1 MQDQLSLGEYIR
13 RLRKQAKCNLQ
24 SVAEKT
30 GISYSHLSRI
40 ENDSTV
46 PNANTVAS
54 IAEALN
60 GDLKQMLEMADCL
73 PRAILDRI
81 VAREEIEGL
90 APLRRTA
97 GSEGGAVGEG
107 DADGYLVKL
116 ALASG
121 VSEAEAN
128 EVAEGIGQ
136 LLQLSPTQR
145 RAVSR
150 LIESLY
156 LERDE
161 SKG

>member
-60 GDLKQMLEMADCL
+60 GDLKLMLEMADCL

-81 VAREEIEGL
+81 VAREEVGGP
-90 APLRRTA
+90 ASLRRTA
-97 GSEGGAVGEG
+97 GVGGGAVGEG
-107 DADGYLVKL
+107 DADPYLVNL
-116 ALASG
+116 ALVSG
-121 VSEAEAN
+121 ATEAEASDLAKG
-128 EVAEGIGQ
+128 VGQ

-145 RAVSR
+145 KAVSR
-150 LIESLY
+150 LIRSLY